1 MNISFP
7 CAVCEH
13 PGHVR
18 LPDQRDWQCPQC
30 DQLVHVEPADAALTH
45 CAICD
50 CHELYKKKD
59 FPQKLGM
66 GVLVVACIASSIA
79 TLFYQWYLTWAILIG
94 SAAFDGILYLLVK
107 DAIVCYRCH
116 ALYRGIAA
124 NAQHQPFELTV
135 FERYRQEKLR
145 RQELQKAAGAK
156 TV

>member
-1 MNISFP
+1 
-7 CAVCEH
+7 
-13 PGHVR
+13 
-18 LPDQRDWQCPQC
+18 
-30 DQLVHVEPADAALTH
+30 
-45 CAICD
+45 
-50 CHELYKKKD
+50 
-59 FPQKLGM
+59 M

-116 ALYRGIAA
+116 ALYRGVAA
-124 NAQHQPFELTV
+124 SAQHHPFELTV